1 MSFQDAIRTCLQ
13 RKYVDFTGRARR
25 SEYWFFF
32 LFTAIAGLVGAI
44 LDAIFGIR
52 SDVYSGTGPIEGL
65 IHLAL
70 LLPSLA
76 VGARRLHD
84 TGRSGWW
91 LLIGLI
97 PVVGWIILIVFFVQD
112 SQPDNKYGPNPK
124 GVGQGYSASYPETP
138 PPPPTPQQF

>member
-1 MSFQDAIRTCLQ
+1 MSFQDAIRTCL

-44 LDAIFGIR
+44 LDAIFGLR
-52 SDVYSGTGPIEGL
+52 SGVYSGTGPIEGL

-97 PVVGWIILIVFFVQD
+97 PVVGWIILLVFFVQD
-112 SQPDNKYGPNPK
+112 SEPDNKYGPNPK
-124 GVGQGYSASYPETP
+124 GLGQGYGASYGETP
-138 PPPPTPQQF
+138 PPPPAPQQF